1 MKILLTGN
9 CGFIGQNFVRLFNKD
24 HTIIGLD
31 KMGYASDKSAAKLCP
46 TWAMDFSKDNLEQ
59 VFNHIKFD
67 AIIHMGAESH
77 VDNSINSPEQFMY
90 SNYIGTFN
98 LLEMAKKYKL
108 RFLFIDTD
116 EVYGDLS
123 LTDAPFSDYNNLKPS
138 SPYSASKAAA
148 GLLVM
153 SYHRTYGVDTV
164 ITRSCNN
171 YGPFQYKEKFLPVVI
186 LNALNNIQIPVY
198 GRGSNVREWIFV
210 EDNCYGIMN
219 VLQNGE
225 SGGIYNIGSGMEKSN
240 LEMVKQI
247 LILMNK
253 SENLIKFVEDRKGHD
268 LRYAMD
274 SSKMLNE
281 LKWEAKTHLIN
292 GLQKTIDWYIKNQNY
307 WSE

>member
-9 CGFIGQNFVRLFNKD
+9 CGFIGQNFVRLFNKE

-46 TWAMDFSKDNLEQ
+46 TWILDLSKDNLEQ
-59 VFNHIKFD
+59 VFEHTKFD
-67 AIIHMGAESH
+67 AIVHMAAESH
-77 VDNSINSPEQFMY
+77 VDNSIKSPESFIF

-108 RFLFIDTD
+108 RFLFVDTD

-123 LTDAPFSDYNNLKPS
+123 LIDTPFSDYNNLKPS

-148 GLLVM
+148 SLLVM
-153 SYHRTYGVDTV
+153 SYHRTYGIDTI

-171 YGPFQYKEKFLPVVI
+171 YGPFQYKEKFLPVVM
-186 LNALNNIQIPVY
+186 LNALNNTQIPIY
-198 GRGSNVREWIFV
+198 GRGDNVREWIFV

-225 SGGIYNIGSGMEKSN
+225 SGEIYNIGSRMEKSN
-240 LEMVKQI
+240 LEMVKQV
-247 LILMNK
+247 LALMSK

-292 GLQKTIDWYIKNQNY
+292 GLQKTIKWYVENPRY
-307 WSE
+307 WGK